1 MKNIKVITNLDQEVY
16 ASGFKKKDLKDLK
29 KFNRITEN
37 EELMKK
43 IEEQDNSEEELSDS
57 EEKEQI

>member
-1 MKNIKVITNLDQEVY
+1 LKNIKVITNLDQEVY

-43 IEEQDNSEEELSDS
+43 IEEQNNSEEELSDS